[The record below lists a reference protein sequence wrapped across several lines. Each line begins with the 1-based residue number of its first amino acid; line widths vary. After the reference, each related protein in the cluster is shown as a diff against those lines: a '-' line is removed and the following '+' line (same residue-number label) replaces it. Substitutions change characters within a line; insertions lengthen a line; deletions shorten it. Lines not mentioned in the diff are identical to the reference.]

1 MERYWV
7 EGLFLNKR
15 GVKKGKK
22 GGKAALAERELFAK
36 AFWANSSEEAIRL
49 ATEALEGGE
58 WIDRPKVSKTTEE
71 QRMRAMGAPEL
82 PGLGAP
88 QKPRRSKK

>member
-7 EGLFLNKR
+7 EGLFLNRR
-15 GVKKGKK
+15 GVKKSKK
-22 GGKAALAERELFAK
+22 GGKATPADRELFAK
-36 AFWANSSEEAIRL
+36 AFWASSSEEAIRL

-58 WIDRPKVSKTTEE
+58 WIERPKVSKTTEE

-88 QKPRRSKK
+88 PKPRKGKK